1 MTGTGTNPAIW
12 IAPIVALAVLVVLP
26 SVLSDWMVF
35 LIALALA
42 KGAAVLGV
50 VLLLRA
56 GLISF
61 GHALYFAT
69 GAYTVGFLANK
80 FESGEALIALPLAIV
95 ISALVAAVLGLLL
108 ARFRGIYFAMLSLAL
123 SMILYTALAKFYE
136 FSGGTDGLSV
146 RGFTLAG
153 VTPADPG
160 LVQYYLI
167 LALTAIVAFVCARF
181 VASPTGYL
189 TQAVRYNE
197 IRIEYLGASASR
209 AILSSYVLSGAISGL
224 GGALV
229 AYLVGHVSPDLAYWV
244 YSGDFVFVAVLGG
257 TGSVLAPFVG
267 SIAFEFVKNYAVK
280 FSPHT
285 WQLTLGVFL
294 LLVIYFQPQGLWHL
308 ITCFRAGQ
316 SSAQP

>member
-1 MTGTGTNPAIW
+1 MSESANRSG
-12 IAPIVALAVLVVLP
+12 IAAAAGALAILALLP
-26 SVLSDWMVF
+26 LILSDWIVF

-42 KGAAVLGV
+42 KGAVVLGV
-50 VLLLRA
+50 VLLLRG

-61 GHALYFAT
+61 GHALYFAI
-69 GAYTVGFLANK
+69 GAYTVGFLANR
-80 FESGEALIALPLAIV
+80 FQIGEALVALPLAAAL
-95 ISALVAAVLGLLL
+95 SALVAAALGLLL

-123 SMILYTALAKFYE
+123 SMILYTVLVKFYD

-153 VTPADPG
+153 VTPRQPG

-167 LALTAIVAFVCARF
+167 LVLTAAAAFAAARF
-181 VASPTGYL
+181 VASPLGYL

-209 AILSSYVLSGAISGL
+209 AILSSYIFSGAVSGL
-224 GGALV
+224 GGAMV
-229 AYLVGHVSPDLAYWV
+229 AYLVGHVSPDLSYWV

-257 TGSVLAPFVG
+257 TGSVLAPFAG

-285 WQLTLGVFL
+285 WQLTLGLFL

-308 ITCFRAGQ
+308 ILRLRGGRSWPTQ
-316 SSAQP
+316 

>member
-1 MTGTGTNPAIW
+1 MMGSVTRLRSSL
-12 IAPIVALAVLVVLP
+12 VAAAALALLAVLP
-26 SVLSDWMVF
+26 FILSDWIVF
-35 LIALALA
+35 LVALALA
-42 KGAAVLGV
+42 KGAVVLGV
-50 VLLLRA
+50 VLILRG

-61 GHALYFAT
+61 GHALYFAI

-80 FESGEALIALPLAIV
+80 FQIGESLIALPLATA

-108 ARFRGIYFAMLSLAL
+108 TRFRGIYFAMLSLAL
-123 SMILYTALAKFYE
+123 SMILYTALAKFYN

-146 RGFTLAG
+146 RGFSLAG
-153 VTPADPG
+153 FTPAHPG
-160 LVQYYLI
+160 LLQYYLV
-167 LALTAIVAFVCARF
+167 LALTAAVAVVGARF
-181 VASPTGYL
+181 LASPLGYL
-189 TQAVRYNE
+189 MQALRYNE
-197 IRIEYLGASASR
+197 IRIEYLGASASH
-209 AILSSYVLSGAISGL
+209 AIWSSYVLSGAISGI

-229 AYLVGHVSPDLAYWV
+229 AYLVGHVSPDLSYWV

-257 TGSVLAPFVG
+257 TGSVVAPFVG

-308 ITCFRAGQ
+308 ITRSWGRR
-316 SSAQP
+316 S

>member
-1 MTGTGTNPAIW
+1 MSGPAAAPATW
-12 IAPIVALAVLVVLP
+12 IAPIAALAVFAALP
-26 SVLSDWMVF
+26 FVFSDWIVF

-42 KGAAVLGV
+42 KGAVVLGV

-80 FESGEALIALPLAIV
+80 FNIGEALIALPLAVI
-95 ISALVAAVLGLLL
+95 ISALVAALLGLLL

-136 FSGGTDGLSV
+136 FSGGTDGLSI
-146 RGFTLAG
+146 RGFTVGG
-153 VTPADPG
+153 VTPANPG
-160 LVQYYLI
+160 LVQYYLV
-167 LALTAIVAFVCARF
+167 LVLTTIVAFTCARF

-197 IRIEYLGASASR
+197 IRIEYLGASASH

-229 AYLVGHVSPDLAYWV
+229 AYLVGHVSPDFSYWV

-308 ITCFRAGQ
+308 IARFRARPPR
-316 SSAQP
+316 AQP